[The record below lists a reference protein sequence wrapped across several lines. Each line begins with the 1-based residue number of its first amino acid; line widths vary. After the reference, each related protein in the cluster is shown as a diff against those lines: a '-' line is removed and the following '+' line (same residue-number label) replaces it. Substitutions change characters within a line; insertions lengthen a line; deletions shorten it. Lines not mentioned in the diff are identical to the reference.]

1 VAETPHPTDVE
12 VSRSL
17 NAVVA
22 TLNDRRAE
30 EANLDEL
37 QSIVT
42 GALGG
47 EERILVRRGAD
58 GADLTDRDGKV
69 VATVARGDGRWVGE
83 RVGSPLSGGYV
94 PSTGGT

>member
-1 VAETPHPTDVE
+1 VTEKPHPSDVE

-30 EANLDEL
+30 EANVDEL
-37 QSIVT
+37 QRIVT

-47 EERILVRRGAD
+47 EARILVRRGGDVA
-58 GADLTDRDGKV
+58 AELTDRDGKV
-69 VATVARGDGRWVGE
+69 LATVARGEARWVGE
-83 RVGSPLSGGYV
+83 RVGPPLSRGYV
-94 PSTGGT
+94 PGA

>member
-1 VAETPHPTDVE
+1 MTEKPHPTDVE

-30 EANLDEL
+30 EANVDEL
-37 QSIVT
+37 QRIVT

-47 EERILVRRGAD
+47 EARILVRRGGDVA
-58 GADLTDRDGKV
+58 AELTDRDGKV
-69 VATVARGDGRWVGE
+69 LATVARGEARWAGE
-83 RVGSPLSGGYV
+83 RVGPPLSRGYV
-94 PSTGGT
+94 PGA